1 MPADDPPPPPAAA
14 GNILRLR
21 WQSCSDTGGES
32 LQDRSFHRRR
42 RSRSVFGLA
51 EEEEP
56 THCVVLRAGGL
67 LSVLD
72 MERGSEVRPATA
84 PP

>member
-1 MPADDPPPPPAAA
+1 M
-14 GNILRLR
+14 GYY
-21 WQSCSDTGGES
+21 
-32 LQDRSFHRRR
+32 
-42 RSRSVFGLA
+42 GLA

-72 MERGSEVRPATA
+72 MERGSEVRVLLFVCQCV
-84 PP
+84 